1 LINVDQTLALLYDN
15 QLRADKQSESDNAML
30 YMLQAMAPLPES
42 ESHDDDSINN
52 EALETIHEESQVVN
66 PMNSINNESSNILND
81 PLVLDGGD
89 TMTLQSNSDSSLIE
103 VNKPKERTT
112 HVYVKKI
119 KPKKMNKH
127 KMNLSMLSES
137 SKLNESSTS
146 NSTKTKEIEYIRG
159 NELEIKVTLSRNIVY
174 QVGSQGFP
182 IAKSRR
188 FIGQEA
194 ELSAEVT
201 KSIESRES
209 ELSNLQLSAERALR
223 KYMESDIPLSNRNL
237 DELMSDLFCQMRVV
251 RDATVKVAEVLGAW
265 ARLCIKEKDKN
276 KVKQSSIDRVDRRT
290 LREFCVVIAVKG
302 TLLYP
307 LSLPVDSSAKN
318 YKRGMDPQKSSTDC
332 QFVGVYKTQSEA
344 KMAFETAISNIPS
357 EKAIQNE
364 QGDTGK
370 MIVTL
375 RPCRQ
380 HYLLRTSHVYLNQSN

>member
-1 LINVDQTLALLYDN
+1 MSLLHNN
-15 QLRADKQSESDNAML
+15 QLRADKQSESDKAML

-42 ESHDDDSINN
+42 DSHDDDSNNN
-52 EALETIHEESQVVN
+52 ETLKNMHEESQLIN
-66 PMNSINNESSNILND
+66 SMKSINNESSNMFNETL
-81 PLVLDGGD
+81 LLDDGD
-89 TMTLQSNSDSSLIE
+89 TLTLQSNDDTSLIE
-103 VNKPKERTT
+103 GKKHKEKPL

-127 KMNLSMLSES
+127 KMNLALLNES
-137 SKLNESSTS
+137 RKLNEDSMS
-146 NSTKTKEIEYIRG
+146 NSTKTPEINYIRG
-159 NELEIKVTLSRNIVY
+159 SELEIKVTLSRSIIY

-188 FIGQEA
+188 FVSQEA
-194 ELSAEVT
+194 ELSTEVT
-201 KSIESRES
+201 KCIESRES
-209 ELSNLQLSAERALR
+209 ELFTLQLNAERALR
-223 KYMESDIPLSNRNL
+223 KYMESDIPLANRNL
-237 DELMSDLFCQMRVV
+237 DELMGDLFCQMRVV

-276 KVKQSSIDRVDRRT
+276 KVKQSSIDRVDRRS

-307 LSLPVDSSAKN
+307 LSLPVESSAKN

-332 QFVGVYKTQSEA
+332 QFVGVYKTQNEA
-344 KMAFETAISNIPS
+344 KMAFETALANVPS

-364 QGDTGK
+364 KGDTGK

-380 HYLLRTSHVYLNQSN
+380 HYLLRTSHVC